1 MTFTTIPGSGSS
13 ATTISGSASVD
24 SVTISRAST
33 ESIFIGAQK
42 ANDTITF
49 DGPIERSKFTIKGGQ
64 GGDTITFGGTTLIS
78 SFING
83 NSDADVFGSTADAA
97 KLSASTLKG
106 GQGVDQIFVNSASTS
121 VVNGNKQA
129 DTINLAGSLADS
141 KLHGGG
147 GNDTITV
154 GNASLQNSLVKGDKG
169 NDSIS
174 LAILASAGRVTTN
187 STTQGGEGND
197 TINAVLSTA
206 DLLLA
211 GGTGADTIAGGTNTD
226 TLNGGT
232 GADSIQG
239 NNGADVLNGG
249 DGNDNFVY
257 TATADLFA
265 TNTLVDVL
273 DGGTGTDAIAI
284 NNNGGATFTIA
295 VGDLITSR
303 FSSVESIRAY
313 AASDNII
320 SVTLADSSYEAGLR
334 TVDLSADTDA
344 TANNV
349 INVGAETGAN
359 GYALTGSAGID
370 AFTGGAGTDTVS
382 GGGGADTINGGALV
396 DRLTGGAGNDQFRFM
411 RTSTLTTDRDR
422 ITDGAAA
429 DLYAINTS
437 TGGALAGAFR
447 AAAGAMVDGNGSAS
461 AAVADAA
468 SRNADVS
475 AAINIAA
482 GAAVDV
488 GNAADDVLIFN
499 AGTATGIDG
508 LAAALAAAGTTIR
521 QSDSNQFANG
531 ERMFAVVENTGTNQ
545 IDVGT
550 VTFNGA
556 GAISGVT
563 TMFEIDI
570 TAALTTTQVA
580 TAMDFIGLA

>member
-1 MTFTTIPGSGSS
+1 M
-13 ATTISGSASVD
+13 ATLNSTISGSNTGD
-24 SVTISRAST
+24 TLIGT
-33 ESIFIGAQK
+33 ESDQ
-42 ANDTITF
+42 
-49 DGPIERSKFTIKGGQ
+49 
-64 GGDTITFGGTTLIS
+64 LIS
-78 SFING
+78 
-83 NSDADVFGSTADAA
+83 A
-97 KLSASTLKG
+97 
-106 GQGVDQIFVNSASTS
+106 
-121 VVNGNKQA
+121 
-129 DTINLAGSLADS
+129 
-141 KLHGGG
+141 
-147 GNDTITV
+147 
-154 GNASLQNSLVKGDKG
+154 
-169 NDSIS
+169 
-174 LAILASAGRVTTN
+174 
-187 STTQGGEGND
+187 
-197 TINAVLSTA
+197 
-206 DLLLA
+206 
-211 GGTGADTIAGGTNTD
+211 
-226 TLNGGT
+226 GT

-265 TNTLVDVL
+265 GNTLVDVL
-273 DGGTGTDAIAI
+273 NGGTGTDAIAI

-303 FSSVESIRAY
+303 FSGVESIRAY
-313 AASDNII
+313 AASDQII

-344 TANNV
+344 TSNNV

-370 AFTGGAGTDTVS
+370 SFTGGAGTDTVS
-382 GGGGADTINGGALV
+382 GGGGADTIDGGALV

-411 RTSTLTTDRDR
+411 RTSTLTTDRDN

-447 AAAGAMVDGNGSAS
+447 AAAGAMVDGDGSAS
-461 AAVADAA
+461 AAIADGA
-468 SRNADVS
+468 SANADVS

-488 GNAADDVLIFN
+488 GAAGDDVLIFN

-556 GAISGVT
+556 GAISAVT

-570 TAALTTTQVA
+570 AAALTTTQVA
-580 TAMDFIGLA
+580 TAMDYIGLA